1 MELSIVIPC
10 FNEEEGLEHLA
21 SKLKNMEQNLH
32 RTHELIFVDDGSLDS
47 THDRLMD
54 LYKDRIGNDVKV
66 VKHAKNMGVGAAV
79 RTGASNSRGD
89 YVATIDSDC
98 TYEPDYLIKML
109 DIIKNEN
116 ADIITAS
123 PYHPKGSTL
132 NVPAYRL
139 FLSRNLSN
147 LYNIV
152 VKSKFYTYTSMFRIY
167 RKEALKTSGFK
178 SDGFLAMAEIL
189 IKARKKGLKIVE
201 YPATLK
207 VRKFGSSH
215 AKSLKLIREHLCF
228 IMRTLLRKENA

>member
-1 MELSIVIPC
+1 MISIVIPC

-21 SKLKNMEQNLH
+21 SKLKDLEQDL
-32 RTHELIFVDDGSLDS
+32 REDHEFVFVDDGSSDS
-47 THDRLMD
+47 TYDRLRS
-54 LYKDRIGNDVKV
+54 LYRDRIGNDVKV
-66 VKHAKNMGVGAAV
+66 VKHAKNTGVGAAIK
-79 RTGASNSRGD
+79 TGASNSRGD
-89 YVATIDSDC
+89 YIATIDSDC
-98 TYEPDYLIKML
+98 TYEPSYLVKML

-116 ADIITAS
+116 ADIVTAS

-167 RKEALKTSGFK
+167 KREALKNSYFR

-207 VRKFGSSH
+207 VRQFGSSH

>member
-21 SKLKNMEQNLH
+21 SKLKSLEQNL
-32 RTHELIFVDDGSLDS
+32 RGDHELVFVDDGSSDS
-47 THDRLMD
+47 TNDRLHAI
-54 LYKDRIGNDVKV
+54 YKDRIGNDVKI

-79 RTGASNSRGD
+79 RTGAANSHGS

-109 DIIKNEN
+109 DIAKEEN
-116 ADIITAS
+116 TDIITAS

-132 NVPAYRL
+132 NVPTYRL

-152 VKSKFYTYTSMFRIY
+152 VKSRFYTYTSMFRIY
-167 RKEALKTSGFK
+167 KKEALRNLSFK
-178 SDGFLAMAEIL
+178 SNGFLAMAEIL
-189 IKARKKGLKIVE
+189 VKARKKGLKIVE

-215 AKSLKLIREHLCF
+215 VKSLKLIREHLCF